1 MSYKLKVFS
10 QKLRAIRKSLMLH
23 KDYIADKTGI
33 SIKTIVRLENGKC
46 LPNLDTLELLSPLY
60 KTDLVSLLV
69 ECQFDD
75 YYIFTSITNEIE
87 NKIDNGEFDKLESSL
102 NLLKEFSCSISNEYY
117 KTSISQQIIFI
128 NGILEYSRKE
138 YRLALDAYIKALRLT
153 EPEFTLEEYSDCILS
168 DAEVRILMNIGF
180 TLDKL
185 ERAKKSLDIMLFC
198 KDSLDK
204 NSAMYPK
211 ICHNIAVT
219 YSKMAN
225 YSKSLEYYNEGIDSC
240 RKLRHPLGMGLLYYG
255 KGYSEYKLGL
265 EYYLHSFNTSIT
277 LCKAFGQ
284 DAIMELIISNC
295 KEHCG
300 IILD

>member
-1 MSYKLKVFS
+1 MSYNLKVFS

-33 SIKTIVRLENGKC
+33 SVKTIVRLENGKC
-46 LPNLDTLELLSPLY
+46 LPNLDTLELLSHLY

-75 YYIFTSITNEIE
+75 YYTFTSITNEIE

-102 NLLKEFSCSISNEYY
+102 KLLKEFSSSISNEYY

-138 YRLALDAYIKALRLT
+138 YRLALDTYIKALRLT
-153 EPEFTLEEYSDCILS
+153 EPDFTLEEYSCCILS

-185 ERAKKSLDIMLFC
+185 EGAKKSLDIMLFC
-198 KDSLDK
+198 KDSLEK

-240 RKLRHPLGMGLLYYG
+240 RKLRYPLGMGLLYYG
-255 KGYSEYKLGL
+255 KGYSEYKLDL
-265 EYYLHSFNTSIT
+265 ENYLHSFNTSIT